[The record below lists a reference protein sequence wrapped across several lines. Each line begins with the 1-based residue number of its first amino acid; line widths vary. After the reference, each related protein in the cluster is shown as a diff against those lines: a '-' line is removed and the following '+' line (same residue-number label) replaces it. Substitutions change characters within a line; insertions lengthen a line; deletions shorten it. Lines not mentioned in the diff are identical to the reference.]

1 VPRLGTTFAA
11 AAAAALVL
19 AAGALAHGGV
29 AGFTSTLTDVRPAVE
44 GLDLRV
50 LDGDDRL
57 VLTNET
63 GETVVV
69 AGYDGEPYLRF
80 TDDEVFRNARSPAT
94 YLNEERYGNAKVPP
108 DAKEGA
114 EPRWERVSRTPTYEW
129 HDHRIH
135 WMSPILPPQVRRA
148 EDEEH
153 HVFDWTVPVTVG
165 SQPVRLLG
173 SLDYEPPPPS
183 RFRPVLIV
191 PLVAVAVLGAAFW
204 WRRRRVAPAPT

>member
-1 VPRLGTTFAA
+1 VPRLGRALAA
-11 AAAAALVL
+11 AAGAALAL

-29 AGFTSTLTDVRPAVE
+29 AGFTSTLTDVRPAVD

-57 VLTNET
+57 QLTNET

-69 AGYDGEPYLRF
+69 TGYDGEPYLRF
-80 TDDEVFRNARSPAT
+80 AGGEVFRNARSPAT
-94 YLNEERYGNAKVPP
+94 YLNEERYGKAKVPAE
-108 DAKEGA
+108 AKEGA
-114 EPRWERVSRTPTYEW
+114 APRWERVSRTPTFEW

-148 EDEEH
+148 EDEAH
-153 HVFDWTVPVTVG
+153 HVFDWTVPITVG
-165 SQPVRLLG
+165 GTEVELRG

-191 PLVAVAVLGAAFW
+191 PLAAVAVLGAAFW
-204 WRRRRVAPAPT
+204 WRRRRVAAAAA